1 MIPIESLRNALSAE
15 RLNAYALPEDTDEV
29 DRVAR
34 YLWNLALCSAL
45 QPALHTLEI
54 TVRNR
59 LFDISR
65 RIVDE
70 TKLSFDK
77 VPCWLDARPSLLADR
92 ERDAVEKAKATIV
105 KRRRP
110 MTEGRLV
117 SVLGFGFW
125 VSLCRTPYEQGR
137 AGGPRLWPELATRGF
152 PHPPNTKRTRSQ
164 IFHALDPLRDLRNR
178 VSHHEAV
185 WDWKLDR
192 YHREILEVIAW
203 INPDLATT
211 LEEHSP
217 LPEALDRGVAGF
229 RARAE
234 EIILRPR
241 RAVSVQKEPAPG
253 GSRA

>member
-1 MIPIESLRNALSAE
+1 MLSIEGLRSVLSAE
-15 RLNAYALPEDTDEV
+15 RLHAYALPEDADEV
-29 DRVAR
+29 DTVAR

-59 LFDISR
+59 LFRISK

-70 TKLSFDK
+70 SRLNFDK

-92 ERDAVEKAKATIV
+92 ERQAVDKAKETIT
-105 KRRRP
+105 RRTRP

-117 SVLGFGFW
+117 SALGFGFW
-125 VSLCRTPYEQGR
+125 VSLCKRSYEQG

-152 PHPPNTKRTRSQ
+152 PHLPKTRRTRSQ

-185 WDWKLDR
+185 WDRKLNRRHQDIV
-192 YHREILEVIAW
+192 ETIGW
-203 INPDLATT
+203 INRDLATT
-211 LEEHSP
+211 LQAHSP
-217 LPEALDRGVAGF
+217 LPTVLDRGVAGF
-229 RARAE
+229 RAQAE
-234 EIILRPR
+234 AII
-241 RAVSVQKEPAPG
+241 K
-253 GSRA
+253 